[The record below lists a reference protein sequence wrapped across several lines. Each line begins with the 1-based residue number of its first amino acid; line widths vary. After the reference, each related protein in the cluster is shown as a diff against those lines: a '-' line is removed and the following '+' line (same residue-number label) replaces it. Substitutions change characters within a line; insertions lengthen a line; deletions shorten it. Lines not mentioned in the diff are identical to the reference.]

1 MFFTLY
7 NMLFWGGIIFF
18 VIGVLN
24 ILNCFGQSL
33 GRIIACLVLMGLGVT
48 GFWFGDEGRRQ
59 EKFQFEIAVDAKD
72 TVNGRRELPGG
83 SIQVIF
89 NEDRTSVPSNQLTIS
104 KRNIEFFE
112 GLIQEDEDGTYI
124 EVTRE
129 DYKRLK
135 AQ

>member
-33 GRIIACLVLMGLGVT
+33 GRIIACLVLMGLGVA